1 MTLIYCFFLCDDAE
15 QNTKMQ
21 MPLTSMKLWEKERD
35 KDNYE
40 NGKMKIEMVLRVHV
54 EDDAPLEGRL

>member
-1 MTLIYCFFLCDDAE
+1 MSL
-15 QNTKMQ
+15 TKMQ
-21 MPLTSMKLWEKERD
+21 MPLMSMKLWEKERD

-54 EDDAPLEGRL
+54 EDDVPLEGRL